1 MSNNTF
7 KDKYHAAFHRMLDA
21 IVFVNP
27 TTFEIEDVN
36 DQMTQMT
43 GYSAQELMKEGLNL
57 IDSNSKVRQL
67 LERTLQEKKQ
77 QIL

>member
-36 DQMTQMT
+36 AQMTQLT
-43 GYSAQELMKEGLNL
+43 GYSAQALMGEGMKLL
-57 IDSNSKVRQL
+57 DANSKVRQL

-77 QIL
+77 HIL